1 MDSFGKILISIGIL
15 LVIVGGIM
23 VVGNRFGLGKLPGD
37 IFIQKGNFTFFFP
50 LASSIIISLILTLLL
65 KLFRR

>member
-23 VVGNRFGLGKLPGD
+23 VVGNKFGLGKLPGD